1 VILSRGAF
9 PRPLRRAAHC
19 YVAAIMGTDFTNL
32 VAWQEEARLAADVLV
47 AARRIRGLAGG
58 SAASLV
64 VRAAESIP
72 ANLAEGYGRGLTADG
87 ARLLRVARASAA
99 ELESH
104 LLVAGLGGRLPQEE
118 VDPLVSRTRRVRAL
132 INGLLRFA
140 AQRGRG

>member
-1 VILSRGAF
+1 
-9 PRPLRRAAHC
+9 
-19 YVAAIMGTDFTNL
+19 M
-32 VAWQEEARLAADVLV
+32 
-47 AARRIRGLAGG
+47 
-58 SAASLV
+58 

-104 LLVAGLGGRLPQEE
+104 LLVAELGGRLPSVDVAPLVARASAAELESHLRVAGLGGRLPPDD
-118 VDPLVSRTRRVRAL
+118 VDVLVSRTRRVRAL

-140 AQRGRG
+140 AQRGRD

>member
-1 VILSRGAF
+1 
-9 PRPLRRAAHC
+9 
-19 YVAAIMGTDFTNL
+19 MGTDFTDL
-32 VAWQEEARLAADVLV
+32 VAWQEAARLAADVLG

-58 SAASLV
+58 SAASQM

-72 ANLAEGYGRGLTADG
+72 ANLAEGYGHGLTADG

-104 LLVAGLGGRLPQEE
+104 LRVAGLGNRLPAED
-118 VDPLVSRTRRVRAL
+118 VAVLVERVRRVRAL

>member
-1 VILSRGAF
+1 
-9 PRPLRRAAHC
+9 
-19 YVAAIMGTDFTNL
+19 M
-32 VAWQEEARLAADVLV
+32 
-47 AARRIRGLAGG
+47 
-58 SAASLV
+58 

-104 LLVAGLGGRLPQEE
+104 LRVAGMGGRLPQAE
-118 VDPLVSRTRRVRAL
+118 VDVLVNRTRRVRAL

-140 AQRGRG
+140 AQKVTH

>member
-1 VILSRGAF
+1 
-9 PRPLRRAAHC
+9 
-19 YVAAIMGTDFTNL
+19 MGTDFTDL
-32 VAWQEEARLAADVLV
+32 VARQEAARLAADVLV
-47 AARRIRGLAGG
+47 AARRIRGFAGG
-58 SAASLV
+58 AAASQM

-104 LLVAGLGGRLPQEE
+104 LRVAELGGRLPAGD
-118 VDPLVSRTRRVRAL
+118 VAPLVARTRRVRAL

-140 AQRGRG
+140 AQRGRS

>member
-1 VILSRGAF
+1 
-9 PRPLRRAAHC
+9 
-19 YVAAIMGTDFTNL
+19 MGTDFTDL
-32 VAWQEEARLAADVLV
+32 VAWQEAARLAADVLV

-58 SAASLV
+58 SAASQM

-72 ANLAEGYGRGLTADG
+72 ANLAEGYGRGLSADG
-87 ARLLRVARASAA
+87 ARLLRVARALAA

-104 LLVAGLGGRLPQEE
+104 LRVAELGERLPAGDVAPLVAQA
-118 VDPLVSRTRRVRAL
+118 RRVRAL

>member
-1 VILSRGAF
+1 VISVRGAL
-9 PRPLRRAAHC
+9 LRHLAPGRLPYLASD
-19 YVAAIMGTDFTNL
+19 MGTDLTDL
-32 VAWQEEARLAADVLV
+32 VAWQEAARLAADVLG

-58 SAASLV
+58 SAASQM

-104 LLVAGLGGRLPQEE
+104 LRVAALGGRLPQPD
-118 VDPLVSRTRRVRAL
+118 VDALVSRTRRVRAL
-132 INGLLRFA
+132 INGPLRFA
-140 AQRGRG
+140 AQRVAH

>member
-1 VILSRGAF
+1 
-9 PRPLRRAAHC
+9 
-19 YVAAIMGTDFTNL
+19 MGTDFTDL
-32 VAWQEEARLAADVLV
+32 VAWQEAARLAADVLV

-58 SAASLV
+58 PAASQV
-64 VRAAESIP
+64 VRPAESIP

-104 LLVAGLGGRLPQEE
+104 LLVAGLGGRLPREE
-118 VDPLVSRTRRVRAL
+118 VDPLVSRARRVRAL